1 LLPINPATPVTT
13 TVSMKEV
20 YSIFNEV
27 APKAVV
33 PSPLHTILKE
43 LM

>member
-1 LLPINPATPVTT
+1 
-13 TVSMKEV
+13 MKEV

-33 PSPLHTILKE
+33 PFPLHITLKE